1 MLKDTVKP
9 SELSNPTCLDPV
21 RHSPYHRNV
30 AERKKNQTG
39 RRSDS
44 SLGCLF
50 WIAFLLLIIGLFLF
64 NRELIRH
71 TLENTKFFDRILNRP
86 STEAPAPSGD
96 VLPSDAT
103 STKPIA
109 ETPAK
114 PVNPITIEPAAPAQ
128 GTKPTDDEPI
138 VVPATVEKPVQK
150 PAAVEPPA
158 VKVAP
163 AVPAAKP
170 VETKPKTVETSTK
183 KDRTLWFVHLDDD
196 GVIARTKTVR
206 SFPASDSPL
215 ADALTALLSG
225 PSSLEKQKGLSSLIP
240 AGTKLL
246 SAMVRG
252 NTAYLS
258 FSEEFQFNA
267 YGIEGYA
274 AQLRQIVWTV
284 TEFPN
289 VETVQILIEGRRV
302 DYLGSEGIWIGGPIG
317 RDSL

>member
-1 MLKDTVKP
+1 
-9 SELSNPTCLDPV
+9 
-21 RHSPYHRNV
+21 V
-30 AERKKNQTG
+30 AERKKTPTG
-39 RRSDS
+39 RRNGS

-50 WIAFLLLIIGLFLF
+50 WIAFLLVIIGLFLF

-71 TLENTKFFDRILNRP
+71 TLENTKFFDRILSRP
-86 STEAPAPSGD
+86 SAEAPVTPSGD
-96 VLPSDAT
+96 ALPSDAT
-103 STKPIA
+103 STKPIVEA
-109 ETPAK
+109 PIANPAS
-114 PVNPITIEPAAPAQ
+114 PITIAPAAPAAE
-128 GTKPTDDEPI
+128 TKPAEDEPI
-138 VVPATVEKPVQK
+138 VVPAPVEKPAQK
-150 PAAVEPPA
+150 PVDAPT

-163 AVPAAKP
+163 AASAVKP
-170 VETKPKTVETSTK
+170 VETKPKAVETPAK

-196 GVIARTKTVR
+196 GVIARMKSVR

-215 ADALTALLSG
+215 ADALTALLAG
-225 PSSLEKQKGLSSLIP
+225 PSTTEKQKGLSSLIP
-240 AGTKLL
+240 NGTKLL